1 MAVRCSGPG
10 VRAVGGV
17 PGPSRPADSPVMT
30 SPLRK
35 RLAVIAPSLGEV
47 VRYAGGWLFDLVAA
61 GWEGAVLTADRAD
74 PRPLEILGGH
84 GYDLES
90 ALAAPSAGR
99 CLHAIAVEANL
110 YRSDARVR
118 RMVYQARGEGLT
130 ELMVLGDDW
139 PDGPDGADGPVR
151 HRLSIAA
158 RAFKAEALAAADI
171 PVDAKDDVEVFRR
184 AAISRA
190 DLAPVP

>member
-1 MAVRCSGPG
+1 MAVRYSGPG
-10 VRAVGGV
+10 VRAIGGV
-17 PGPSRPADSPVMT
+17 PRFSRPADDPIMT

-35 RLAVIAPSLGEV
+35 RLAVIAPGLGEV
-47 VRYAGGWLFDLVAA
+47 VRYAGGWLFDLVTA
-61 GWEGAVLTADRAD
+61 GWEGTVLTADQAD
-74 PRPLEILGGH
+74 PRPLAILGGR

-90 ALAAPSAGR
+90 MLAEPPAGR

-118 RMVYQARGEGLT
+118 RMVYRARGEDLT

-139 PDGPDGADGPVR
+139 LDGRDGAADPVV

-171 PVDAKDDVEVFRR
+171 PGCADDDVEVFRR
-184 AAISRA
+184 TAISRA
-190 DLAPVP
+190 DLASVP

>member
-1 MAVRCSGPG
+1 
-10 VRAVGGV
+10 
-17 PGPSRPADSPVMT
+17 MT
-30 SPLRK
+30 SALRK

-47 VRYAGGWLFDLVAA
+47 VRYAGGWLFDLVTA
-61 GWEGAVLTADRAD
+61 GWESTVLTADHAD
-74 PRPLEILGGH
+74 PRPLEILGGR

-90 ALAAPSAGR
+90 VLAAPPAGR

-118 RMVYQARGEGLT
+118 RMVYQARGEDLT

-139 PDGPDGADGPVR
+139 LDDPAGTAGTAGTAGAGPVR
-151 HRLSIAA
+151 HRLSLAA
-158 RAFKAEALAAADI
+158 RAFKAEALATADI
-171 PVDAKDDVEVFRR
+171 PAGAGDDVEVFRR

-190 DLAPVP
+190 DLTPVP

>member
-1 MAVRCSGPG
+1 MNRHP
-10 VRAVGGV
+10 RF
-17 PGPSRPADSPVMT
+17 SRPADGPVT
-30 SPLRK
+30 TAPLRK
-35 RLAVIAPSLGEV
+35 RLAVIAPNLGEV

-61 GWEGAVLTADRAD
+61 GWEGTVLTADRAD

-130 ELMVLGDDW
+130 ELMVLGGDW
-139 PDGPDGADGPVR
+139 PDGPGGADCPVR

-171 PVDAKDDVEVFRR
+171 PAGAGDDVEVFRR
-184 AAISRA
+184 TAISRA